1 MAWFSYKCPVHGPF
15 RLTLEKRVPK
25 QKCPSCGT
33 ESCAIIKMGTT
44 QIIEKLDNGLM
55 GRAVERLHNI
65 EEIMNERAD
74 KHTAETEGSSEPEE

>member
-1 MAWFSYKCPVHGPF
+1 
-15 RLTLEKRVPK
+15 
-25 QKCPSCGT
+25 
-33 ESCAIIKMGTT
+33 MGTT